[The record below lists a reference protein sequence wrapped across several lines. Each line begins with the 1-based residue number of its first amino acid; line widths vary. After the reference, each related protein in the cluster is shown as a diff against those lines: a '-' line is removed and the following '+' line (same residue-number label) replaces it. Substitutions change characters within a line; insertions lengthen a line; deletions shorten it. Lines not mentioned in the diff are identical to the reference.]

1 MIKPRLLVIGSIN
14 VDLVAYAE
22 RIPHAGETVKGKQFT
37 TIPGGKGANQA
48 MAANRLGAEVTFL
61 GAVGD
66 DSYGNDMLR
75 YFRENGLE
83 PSRVK
88 QVSGSTGVALIA
100 VDDAGNNQ
108 IVVVPGA
115 NDQLKPADLE
125 ACADDF
131 SAADVVVIQ
140 LETPLETVGKA
151 IELAAFVKKPLILN
165 PAPAQKLPE
174 DWLRSV
180 TYLVPNEHEAA
191 LLGGDPA
198 RDFVDLQEKMTG
210 TLIVTMGEKG
220 VLFKDSGLNDSGDS
234 SGEREMR
241 RIPAFSVPVVDTTAA
256 GDAFVAGFA
265 VALAEGQPLKEALRF
280 ASAVAALSV
289 TKAGAQTSLPL
300 REEVN
305 RFLEGLT

>member
-1 MIKPRLLVIGSIN
+1 MTKPRLLVIGSIN

-22 RIPHAGETVKGKQFT
+22 RIPHTGETVKGKQFS

-66 DSYGNDMLR
+66 DGYGKDMLR
-75 YFRENGLE
+75 YFRENGLD

-88 QVSGSTGVALIA
+88 QVPGSTGVAMIV

-191 LLGGDPA
+191 LLGGDPGRNFA
-198 RDFVDLQEKMTG
+198 DLQEKMTG

-220 VLFKDSGLNDSGDS
+220 VLFNASGLNDSGDS
-234 SGEREMR
+234 NLR

-265 VALAEGQPLKEALRF
+265 VALAEGQPLEEALRF